1 MPSRPSEAPYA
12 VLSAVFWAGVLAAA
26 RAEGRRAPE
35 PTSLGDLLAV
45 GLASSKIGS
54 VVAEDRI
61 TVFLRRPFTDGPA
74 AVQPKGEG
82 FPRAVGEL
90 VTCAH
95 CVSLWAAGALASAH
109 LARPREIRLVAR
121 VFAAYAVAEAARP
134 LLARFR

>member
-1 MPSRPSEAPYA
+1 MAEQSDVPYA
-12 VLSAVFWAGVLAAA
+12 ALSALFWAGVLAAA
-26 RAEGRRAPE
+26 RTGRERAAE
-35 PTSLGDLLAV
+35 PTSLGDVLAI
-45 GLASSKIGS
+45 GLASSRIGS

-61 TVFLRRPFTDGPA
+61 TVFLRRPFADGPA

-82 FPRAVGEL
+82 LARAVGEL

-109 LARPREIRLVAR
+109 LARPRETRFVAR